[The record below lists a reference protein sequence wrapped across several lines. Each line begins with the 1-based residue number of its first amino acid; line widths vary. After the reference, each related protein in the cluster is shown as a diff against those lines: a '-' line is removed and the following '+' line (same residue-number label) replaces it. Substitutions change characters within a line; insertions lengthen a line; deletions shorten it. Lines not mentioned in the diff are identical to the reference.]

1 MKQISNRTEPFSFA
15 KWKKKNQNEIW
26 GNFSGTVE
34 YTELKE
40 YLRSTQENMCCYCE
54 IAIKQNNDAH
64 IEHIKSRDHFHEKR
78 FDFDNL
84 YASCQHND
92 SCGHFKGNKDSS
104 YMILPN
110 SNCESRFT
118 YTDNGKIIPITEG
131 DQEAI
136 KTINVLDL
144 NNKRLKNARMDIIR
158 ILEDINDET
167 LIDQYLSNCVD
178 WVNGFFTVVKYVK
191 LKD

>member
-1 MKQISNRTEPFSFA
+1 MRQISNRTQPISFTN
-15 KWKKKNQNEIW
+15 WKRKNQNEIW
-26 GNFSGTVE
+26 GNFSVTIE

-54 IAIKQNNDAH
+54 IAIKQNSDAH
-64 IEHIKSRDHFHEKR
+64 IEHLKSRDHFPNQR

-92 SCGHFKGNKDSS
+92 SCGHFKGNQDPTC
-104 YMILPN
+104 MILPN

-118 YTDNGKIIPITEG
+118 YTDNGKIIPTIEG

-158 ILEDINDET
+158 ILEDINDGS
-167 LIDQYLSNCVD
+167 LIDLYLDNCVD
-178 WVNGFFTVVKYVK
+178 WVNGFFTVVEYVK
-191 LKD
+191 LKV